1 MISGLLYLHFIAI
14 LTVSVKC
21 DFVYFEND
29 TLTNLLYNVE
39 MSNRQ
44 SCVTLQGVII
54 VMVSTTNSRQDG
66 GTCEEKQNIPIDEI
80 AVKHLVSQANDV
92 NNSSQLIYLANVDGE
107 LTNGDA
113 NVWNNLTFRQWACV
127 LSQHSVVV
135 LKPNGVNIENF
146 IRFRPVS
153 LQTLLMAEYMSYEG
167 GYTQKRKAF
176 NITPN
181 VKALGRVVSYFIKKT
196 GWTRVGFL
204 HDGTDIRLTERF
216 TSEGKKLPFQIYP
229 IKYEGS
235 NANDIYNYFK
245 SNNIRVVVF
254 AGLVQ
259 TYLQAL
265 DDLYDYYYTGRG

>member
-1 MISGLLYLHFIAI
+1 MIGGLFYLHFIAI

-21 DFVYFEND
+21 DLIYFEND

-39 MSNRQ
+39 MSDRQ
-44 SCVTLQGVII
+44 SCTTLQGVII
-54 VMVSTTNSRQDG
+54 VMVGTSNSRPDDG
-66 GTCEEKQNIPIDEI
+66 KCEERQSIPIDQI

-107 LTNGDA
+107 LTHGDGS
-113 NVWNNLTFRQWACV
+113 VWNNLTFRQWGCI
-127 LSQHSVVV
+127 LSQHSVAV

-153 LQTLLMAEYMSYEG
+153 LQTLLMAEYMSYESS
-167 GYTQKRKAF
+167 YTQKRKATF
-176 NITPN
+176 SITPN
-181 VKALGRVVSYFIKKT
+181 VKALGRVVRYFIEKT

-204 HDGTDIRLTERF
+204 YDDTDNKLSERF
-216 TSEGKKLPFQIYP
+216 TSESTFQIYP
-229 IKYEGS
+229 IKYDG
-235 NANDIYNYFK
+235 NNINDIYNYFK
-245 SNNIRVVVF
+245 SNNIRVIVF

-265 DDLYDYYYTGRG
+265 DDLYDYYYTGQG